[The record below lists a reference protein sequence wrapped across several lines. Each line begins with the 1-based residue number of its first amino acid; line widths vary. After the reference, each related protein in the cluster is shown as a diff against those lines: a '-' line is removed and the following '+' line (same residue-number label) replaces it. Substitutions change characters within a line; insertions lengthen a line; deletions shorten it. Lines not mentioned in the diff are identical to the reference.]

1 MTGDC
6 HVRFCESL
14 GLQRPGPLTK
24 TLSRAQKLAKALK
37 ACKRDKNKAKRAA
50 CVRTAHKRYG
60 PAKRAAK
67 KKKKK

>member
-24 TLSRAQKLAKALK
+24 TTIRAQKLAAALK
-37 ACKRDKNKAKRAA
+37 ACRKQAKAKWATCEGLAR
-50 CVRTAHKRYG
+50 RKYG
-60 PAKRAAK
+60 SLK
-67 KKKKK
+67 KPKSSKEG